1 MKTTEDLVKSVESTY
16 KQGIELIKTKN
27 KDYAGNGDP
36 FENFKSARVIGLTVE
51 EALLVRILDKLSR
64 MGNLIRREA
73 QVKDE
78 KITDTIVDACNYL
91 AILKAYLEDSCGNT
105 E

>member
-1 MKTTEDLVKSVESTY
+1 MKTTDDLVKSVENTY

-36 FENFKSARVIGLTVE
+36 FQNFNACTVIGVSPE
-51 EALLVRILDKLSR
+51 KALLVRITDKLTR
-64 MGNLIRREA
+64 IANLIEKPA

-78 KITDTIVDACNYL
+78 AITDTLVDLCNYS
-91 AILKAYLEDSCGNT
+91 AILKAMIESKN
-105 E
+105 EIHS